1 MQSFFMRIVIILL
14 LSLLFKYRIIVQGLG
29 LSGAEFDQSCR
40 SALMRFLD
48 RYSSLEKSFNQDH
61 LKKVVLIEK
70 EFFKSQTPDES
81 QKLFVEWQ
89 VANYQVQIAGV
100 KEDVNAKI
108 QEIIEFLENV
118 LPKYDLI

>member
-1 MQSFFMRIVIILL
+1 MQIVVILL
-14 LSLLFKYRIIVQGLG
+14 LSLLKYRIIVQGLD

-40 SALMRFLD
+40 SAFMRFLD

-61 LKKVVLIEK
+61 LKKVILIEK

-89 VANYQVQIAGV
+89 VANYRVRIAGV

-108 QEIIEFLENV
+108 QEIIQFLENV